1 MNLDIEAARHQMIEQ
16 QVRTWEVLDARV
28 LATLASVP
36 REQFVP
42 AAYRE
47 LAFAD
52 TAIPLGHG
60 QSMLSPKTEGRF
72 LQALEVQPADQVLV
86 VGAGSGYL
94 IACLAKLG
102 KQVRAIEFF
111 GDVAAQARHN
121 LQAAAIN
128 NAVVEEG
135 DALHLDF
142 NTTYD
147 AIAVTGSLPIYD
159 ARFQRALKIGGRLM
173 VVTGVAPAMEAVKIT
188 RSHDNVGDSEWQRE
202 SLFETELPALINATK
217 PSAFVF

>member
-1 MNLDIEAARHQMIEQ
+1 MNMDIEAARRQMIDQ
-16 QVRTWEVLDARV
+16 QVRTWEVLDSRV
-28 LATLASVP
+28 LEILASVP

-52 TAIPLGHG
+52 VAIPLGHD
-60 QSMLSPKTEGRF
+60 QRMLSPKTEGRF
-72 LQALEVQPADQVLV
+72 LQALEVQPTDQILV
-86 VGAGSGYL
+86 VGDGTGYL
-94 IACLAKLG
+94 TACLAKLG

-111 GDVAAQARHN
+111 GEVAAQARHN

-135 DALHLDF
+135 DAMRLDI
-142 NTTYD
+142 NAAYD
-147 AIAVTGSLPIYD
+147 AIAVVGSLPIYD
-159 ARFQRALKIGGRLM
+159 ARFQRALKIGGRLI
-173 VVTGVAPAMEAVKIT
+173 VVTGVAPAMEAVKVT
-188 RSHDNVGDSEWQRE
+188 RLSDNEWRRE